1 MISVLSPAENVLV
14 AIQYILINAKD
25 KIIYS
30 DMDISYTKSI
40 LLLNSFGKYSIII
53 LLKLSIIFFY

>member
-14 AIQYILINAKD
+14 AIQYILINTKD